1 MILSSVVIGSI
12 DNEHTG
18 GVHIG
23 DNVYIGTGAK
33 ILGNIQVGNNV
44 KIGAN
49 AVVITDIPSNSTAVG
64 MPARIINRGE

>member
-1 MILSSVVIGSI
+1 MILSSIVIGSI
-12 DNEHTG
+12 DNEHTS

-23 DNVYIGTGAK
+23 DNMYIGIGAK
-33 ILGNIQVGNNV
+33 ILGNIQVGNDV